1 MSAAVFHVNLP
12 FGSKNVR
19 LVPLCEL
26 EVIALPVWAEPAG
39 SVNPLRRYGKLL
51 ISVLPLA
58 AISDATNQGGNQRC
72 GNESQL
78 TCSAIAHIYKKL
90 IIYYLGTDQNS
101 ASSWNYKVKPTH
113 SNFLF

>member
-1 MSAAVFHVNLP
+1 MTMVAPAKDHPKKRIPQECSMSAAVFHVNLP

-78 TCSAIAHIYKKL
+78 TCGAINL
-90 IIYYLGTDQNS
+90 
-101 ASSWNYKVKPTH
+101 
-113 SNFLF
+113 